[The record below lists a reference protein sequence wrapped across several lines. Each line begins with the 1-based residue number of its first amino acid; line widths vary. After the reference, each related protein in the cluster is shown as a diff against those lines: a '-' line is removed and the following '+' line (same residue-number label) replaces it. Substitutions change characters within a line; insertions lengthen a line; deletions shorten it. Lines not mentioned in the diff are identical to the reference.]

1 MSTVPVL
8 DGGRVKLRPPTEGDA
23 EVRLSFGQDADIAEM
38 YGVSRNDVRPMTRE
52 NALLWV
58 QTLSENPHA
67 WIIES
72 GGAAIGE
79 IRLERVNFHDRRAFM
94 AIGIFDP
101 ASLGSGLGTDA
112 IRLLL
117 EHAFKTLEL
126 HRISI
131 RVLAY
136 NSRAIRAY
144 RKCGFREEG
153 RERETAFVNGQWHDD
168 IMMGLL
174 DYEFLP
180 R

>member
-1 MSTVPVL
+1 VATAPVL
-8 DGGRVKLRPPTEGDA
+8 ERERVKLRPPTEGDA
-23 EVRLSFGQDADIAEM
+23 EVRLYFGQNADIAEM
-38 YGVSRNDVRPMTRE
+38 YGVSRNDVHPMTRE

-72 GGAAIGE
+72 GGASIGE

-101 ASLGSGLGTDA
+101 ASLGLGIGTEA
-112 IRLLL
+112 IRLVL
-117 EHAFKTLEL
+117 EHAFRTLEL

-136 NSRAIRAY
+136 NGRAIRAY

-153 RERETAFVNGQWHDD
+153 RERETAFVNGQWRDD

-174 DYEFLP
+174 DYEFRP